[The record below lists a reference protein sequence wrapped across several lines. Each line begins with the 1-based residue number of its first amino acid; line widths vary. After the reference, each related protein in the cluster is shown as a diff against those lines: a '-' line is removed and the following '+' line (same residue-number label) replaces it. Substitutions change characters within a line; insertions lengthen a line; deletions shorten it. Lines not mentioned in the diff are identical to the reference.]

1 MKYLDRKLI
10 ERVDKMLAEDIA
22 KLMSL
27 VPLEEQISKTEGS
40 DRSVLFT
47 YIYSLPWLENKGD
60 KLRKCN
66 FFKSNDK
73 KRIIFEDKET
83 SGVQRGGA
91 MVLSPPPD
99 QWSLWF
105 PGGF

>member
-40 DRSVLFT
+40 DRSVL
-47 YIYSLPWLENKGD
+47 YYSRIHIYYLGLSL
-60 KLRKCN
+60 
-66 FFKSNDK
+66 
-73 KRIIFEDKET
+73 IHI
-83 SGVQRGGA
+83 
-91 MVLSPPPD
+91 
-99 QWSLWF
+99 
-105 PGGF
+105 

>member
-1 MKYLDRKLI
+1 MFEIVLFFKVCIVIYIYHLFTRALNRRLQDAKKVLKIIIMKYLDRKLI

-47 YIYSLPWLENKGD
+47 YTYLLPWL
-60 KLRKCN
+60 
-66 FFKSNDK
+66 KS
-73 KRIIFEDKET
+73 R
-83 SGVQRGGA
+83 VQI
-91 MVLSPPPD
+91 
-99 QWSLWF
+99 
-105 PGGF
+105 